1 MGPLYNML
9 DPFGGHG
16 MPGDPMETVLSLQ
29 TMSDADVAVVVYDDN
44 TDICHLNT
52 LHTNSCYTGQC
63 DGIGSTGI
71 CKTGSCS
78 YTKVAASP
86 GSL

>member
-1 MGPLYNML
+1 MGPTFNML

-16 MPGDPMETVLSLQ
+16 MPGDPMENVLSLQ
-29 TMSDADVAVVVYDDN
+29 TLSDASDADVVYDDN
-44 TDICHLNT
+44 TNICHLNT

-71 CKTGSCS
+71 CKTGTCS
-78 YTKVAASP
+78 YTKAATVV
-86 GSL
+86 GGL